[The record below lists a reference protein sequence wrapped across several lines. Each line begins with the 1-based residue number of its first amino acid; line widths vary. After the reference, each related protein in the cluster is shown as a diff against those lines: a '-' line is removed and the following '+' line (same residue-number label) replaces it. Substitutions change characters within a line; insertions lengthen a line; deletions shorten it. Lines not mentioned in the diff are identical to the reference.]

1 MNEPNNFQIK
11 EPGNIEIGK
20 SNNIEVKEPGNI
32 EIIDMNME
40 PIPKEL
46 LNDKNLVGNAISMA
60 TGISHSPLDKMD
72 AGELEVLLN
81 MPNVDEALKMEAR
94 AKLDSMTREEVD
106 TLGRG
111 NSQVHVPAKT
121 YTNALPQFKNKS
133 RADDAGYINII
144 ILMLT
149 VWATCLCGMAYV
161 YSQLSVMG

>member
-32 EIIDMNME
+32 EITNMNRV
-40 PIPKEL
+40 IPTPEEV
-46 LNDKNLVGNAISMA
+46 LNDENLVGNAISMA

-81 MPNVDEALKMEAR
+81 MPDVDEALKMEAR
-94 AKLDSMTREEVD
+94 AKLDRMTREEVD

-111 NSQVHVPAKT
+111 NAQQVQAKRMSL
-121 YTNALPQFKNKS
+121 ASEPFKSKG
-133 RADDAGYINII
+133 REDDAGYINII

>member
-32 EIIDMNME
+32 EIIDMNRV
-40 PIPKEL
+40 PIPEDL
-46 LNDKNLVGNAISMA
+46 LNDENLVGNAISMA

-81 MPNVDEALKMEAR
+81 MPNVDTALKMEAR
-94 AKLDSMTREEVD
+94 ARLNSMKREEGD

-111 NSQVHVPAKT
+111 NAQVQAKRMSL
-121 YTNALPQFKNKS
+121 ASEPFKSKG
-133 RADDAGYINII
+133 REDDAGYINII

-161 YSQLSVMG
+161 YSQLSIMG